1 MATTIE
7 TDLKDILTK
16 IDNRLDR
23 IENDL
28 TEIKINQSETRGEI
42 KVLDEKITGIGKRL
56 ENQEFI
62 GRSIFVGVIL
72 ALLAGAVKL
81 FGFPPNRRS
90 RNVTGRSRQ
99 THLSLIDIR
108 QNFNG
113 FLTKRPM
120 KRAVTGKNAAPL
132 IHIPSVIKE
141 AIAIKIG
148 KFSPRFR

>member
-1 MATTIE
+1 MAIPIE

-23 IENDL
+23 MENDL

-81 FGFPPNRRS
+81 FGFPP
-90 RNVTGRSRQ
+90 
-99 THLSLIDIR
+99 
-108 QNFNG
+108 
-113 FLTKRPM
+113 
-120 KRAVTGKNAAPL
+120 
-132 IHIPSVIKE
+132 
-141 AIAIKIG
+141 
-148 KFSPRFR
+148 SP

>member
-1 MATTIE
+1 MATPIE

-23 IENDL
+23 MENDL

-81 FGFPPNRRS
+81 FGFPPN
-90 RNVTGRSRQ
+90 
-99 THLSLIDIR
+99 
-108 QNFNG
+108 
-113 FLTKRPM
+113 P
-120 KRAVTGKNAAPL
+120 
-132 IHIPSVIKE
+132 
-141 AIAIKIG
+141 
-148 KFSPRFR
+148 

>member
-23 IENDL
+23 MENDL

-81 FGFPPNRRS
+81 FGFPPN
-90 RNVTGRSRQ
+90 
-99 THLSLIDIR
+99 
-108 QNFNG
+108 
-113 FLTKRPM
+113 P
-120 KRAVTGKNAAPL
+120 
-132 IHIPSVIKE
+132 
-141 AIAIKIG
+141 
-148 KFSPRFR
+148 

>member
-1 MATTIE
+1 MAIPIE

-23 IENDL
+23 MENDL
-28 TEIKINQSETRGEI
+28 TEIKINQAETRGEI

-81 FGFPPNRRS
+81 FGFPPN
-90 RNVTGRSRQ
+90 
-99 THLSLIDIR
+99 
-108 QNFNG
+108 
-113 FLTKRPM
+113 P
-120 KRAVTGKNAAPL
+120 
-132 IHIPSVIKE
+132 
-141 AIAIKIG
+141 
-148 KFSPRFR
+148 

>member
-56 ENQEFI
+56 ENHEFI

-81 FGFPPNRRS
+81 FGFPPN
-90 RNVTGRSRQ
+90 
-99 THLSLIDIR
+99 
-108 QNFNG
+108 
-113 FLTKRPM
+113 P
-120 KRAVTGKNAAPL
+120 
-132 IHIPSVIKE
+132 
-141 AIAIKIG
+141 
-148 KFSPRFR
+148 

>member
-1 MATTIE
+1 MATPIE

-23 IENDL
+23 MENDL
-28 TEIKINQSETRGEI
+28 TEIKINQSETRAEI

-81 FGFPPNRRS
+81 FGFPPN
-90 RNVTGRSRQ
+90 
-99 THLSLIDIR
+99 
-108 QNFNG
+108 
-113 FLTKRPM
+113 P
-120 KRAVTGKNAAPL
+120 
-132 IHIPSVIKE
+132 
-141 AIAIKIG
+141 
-148 KFSPRFR
+148 

>member
-1 MATTIE
+1 MATPIE

-23 IENDL
+23 MENDL

-56 ENQEFI
+56 ENQELI

-81 FGFPPNRRS
+81 FGFPSNP
-90 RNVTGRSRQ
+90 
-99 THLSLIDIR
+99 
-108 QNFNG
+108 
-113 FLTKRPM
+113 
-120 KRAVTGKNAAPL
+120 
-132 IHIPSVIKE
+132 
-141 AIAIKIG
+141 
-148 KFSPRFR
+148 

>member
-1 MATTIE
+1 MPIE

-28 TEIKINQSETRGEI
+28 TEIKINQAETRGEI

-81 FGFPPNRRS
+81 FGFPPN
-90 RNVTGRSRQ
+90 
-99 THLSLIDIR
+99 
-108 QNFNG
+108 
-113 FLTKRPM
+113 P
-120 KRAVTGKNAAPL
+120 
-132 IHIPSVIKE
+132 
-141 AIAIKIG
+141 
-148 KFSPRFR
+148 

>member
-1 MATTIE
+1 MAIPIE

-23 IENDL
+23 MENDL

-42 KVLDEKITGIGKRL
+42 KVLDEKIIGIGKRL

-81 FGFPPNRRS
+81 FGFPSN
-90 RNVTGRSRQ
+90 
-99 THLSLIDIR
+99 H
-108 QNFNG
+108 
-113 FLTKRPM
+113 
-120 KRAVTGKNAAPL
+120 
-132 IHIPSVIKE
+132 
-141 AIAIKIG
+141 
-148 KFSPRFR
+148 

>member
-1 MATTIE
+1 MATPIE
-7 TDLKDILTK
+7 TGLKDILTK

-23 IENDL
+23 MENDL

-81 FGFPPNRRS
+81 FGFPPN
-90 RNVTGRSRQ
+90 
-99 THLSLIDIR
+99 
-108 QNFNG
+108 
-113 FLTKRPM
+113 P
-120 KRAVTGKNAAPL
+120 
-132 IHIPSVIKE
+132 
-141 AIAIKIG
+141 
-148 KFSPRFR
+148 

>member
-23 IENDL
+23 MENDL

-42 KVLDEKITGIGKRL
+42 KVLDEKITGIGKGL

-62 GRSIFVGVIL
+62 GRSTFVGVIL

-81 FGFPPNRRS
+81 FGFP
-90 RNVTGRSRQ
+90 
-99 THLSLIDIR
+99 LS
-108 QNFNG
+108 
-113 FLTKRPM
+113 
-120 KRAVTGKNAAPL
+120 
-132 IHIPSVIKE
+132 S
-141 AIAIKIG
+141 
-148 KFSPRFR
+148 

>member
-1 MATTIE
+1 MAIPIE

-23 IENDL
+23 MENDL

-62 GRSIFVGVIL
+62 RRSIFVGVIL

-81 FGFPPNRRS
+81 FGFPPN
-90 RNVTGRSRQ
+90 
-99 THLSLIDIR
+99 
-108 QNFNG
+108 
-113 FLTKRPM
+113 P
-120 KRAVTGKNAAPL
+120 
-132 IHIPSVIKE
+132 
-141 AIAIKIG
+141 
-148 KFSPRFR
+148 

>member
-1 MATTIE
+1 MATPME
-7 TDLKDILTK
+7 TELKYILTK

-23 IENDL
+23 MKNDL

-81 FGFPPNRRS
+81 FGFPP
-90 RNVTGRSRQ
+90 
-99 THLSLIDIR
+99 
-108 QNFNG
+108 
-113 FLTKRPM
+113 
-120 KRAVTGKNAAPL
+120 
-132 IHIPSVIKE
+132 
-141 AIAIKIG
+141 
-148 KFSPRFR
+148 SP

>member
-42 KVLDEKITGIGKRL
+42 KVLDKKITGIGKRF

-72 ALLAGAVKL
+72 ALLAYCVHT
-81 FGFPPNRRS
+81 S
-90 RNVTGRSRQ
+90 RV
-99 THLSLIDIR
+99 
-108 QNFNG
+108 
-113 FLTKRPM
+113 
-120 KRAVTGKNAAPL
+120 
-132 IHIPSVIKE
+132 
-141 AIAIKIG
+141 
-148 KFSPRFR
+148 

>member
-23 IENDL
+23 MENDL

-81 FGFPPNRRS
+81 FGFSPN
-90 RNVTGRSRQ
+90 
-99 THLSLIDIR
+99 
-108 QNFNG
+108 
-113 FLTKRPM
+113 P
-120 KRAVTGKNAAPL
+120 
-132 IHIPSVIKE
+132 
-141 AIAIKIG
+141 
-148 KFSPRFR
+148 

>member
-1 MATTIE
+1 MATPIE
-7 TDLKDILTK
+7 TALKDILTK

-72 ALLAGAVKL
+72 ALLAGTVKL
-81 FGFPPNRRS
+81 FGFPPN
-90 RNVTGRSRQ
+90 
-99 THLSLIDIR
+99 
-108 QNFNG
+108 
-113 FLTKRPM
+113 P
-120 KRAVTGKNAAPL
+120 
-132 IHIPSVIKE
+132 
-141 AIAIKIG
+141 
-148 KFSPRFR
+148 

>member
-23 IENDL
+23 MENDL

-42 KVLDEKITGIGKRL
+42 KVLDEKMTGIGKRL

-81 FGFPPNRRS
+81 FGFPPN
-90 RNVTGRSRQ
+90 
-99 THLSLIDIR
+99 
-108 QNFNG
+108 
-113 FLTKRPM
+113 P
-120 KRAVTGKNAAPL
+120 
-132 IHIPSVIKE
+132 
-141 AIAIKIG
+141 
-148 KFSPRFR
+148 

>member
-1 MATTIE
+1 MAIPIE

-23 IENDL
+23 MENDL

-42 KVLDEKITGIGKRL
+42 KVLDEKIIGIGKRL

-81 FGFPPNRRS
+81 FGFPPN
-90 RNVTGRSRQ
+90 
-99 THLSLIDIR
+99 H
-108 QNFNG
+108 
-113 FLTKRPM
+113 
-120 KRAVTGKNAAPL
+120 
-132 IHIPSVIKE
+132 
-141 AIAIKIG
+141 
-148 KFSPRFR
+148 

>member
-90 RNVTGRSRQ
+90 RQ

>member
-1 MATTIE
+1 MAIPIE

-28 TEIKINQSETRGEI
+28 TEIKINQAETRGEI

-81 FGFPPNRRS
+81 FGFPPN
-90 RNVTGRSRQ
+90 
-99 THLSLIDIR
+99 
-108 QNFNG
+108 
-113 FLTKRPM
+113 P
-120 KRAVTGKNAAPL
+120 
-132 IHIPSVIKE
+132 
-141 AIAIKIG
+141 
-148 KFSPRFR
+148 

>member
-1 MATTIE
+1 MAIPIE

-23 IENDL
+23 MENDL

-81 FGFPPNRRS
+81 FGFPP
-90 RNVTGRSRQ
+90 
-99 THLSLIDIR
+99 
-108 QNFNG
+108 
-113 FLTKRPM
+113 
-120 KRAVTGKNAAPL
+120 RATA
-132 IHIPSVIKE
+132 HI
-141 AIAIKIG
+141 
-148 KFSPRFR
+148 F

>member
-81 FGFPPNRRS
+81 LGFPP
-90 RNVTGRSRQ
+90 
-99 THLSLIDIR
+99 
-108 QNFNG
+108 
-113 FLTKRPM
+113 
-120 KRAVTGKNAAPL
+120 
-132 IHIPSVIKE
+132 
-141 AIAIKIG
+141 
-148 KFSPRFR
+148 SP

>member
-1 MATTIE
+1 MAIPIE

-81 FGFPPNRRS
+81 FGFPP
-90 RNVTGRSRQ
+90 
-99 THLSLIDIR
+99 
-108 QNFNG
+108 
-113 FLTKRPM
+113 
-120 KRAVTGKNAAPL
+120 
-132 IHIPSVIKE
+132 
-141 AIAIKIG
+141 
-148 KFSPRFR
+148 SP

>member
-81 FGFPPNRRS
+81 FGFPPN
-90 RNVTGRSRQ
+90 
-99 THLSLIDIR
+99 
-108 QNFNG
+108 
-113 FLTKRPM
+113 P
-120 KRAVTGKNAAPL
+120 
-132 IHIPSVIKE
+132 
-141 AIAIKIG
+141 
-148 KFSPRFR
+148 

>member
-1 MATTIE
+1 MATPIE

-23 IENDL
+23 MENDL

-72 ALLAGAVKL
+72 ALLAGVVKL
-81 FGFPPNRRS
+81 FGFPPN
-90 RNVTGRSRQ
+90 
-99 THLSLIDIR
+99 
-108 QNFNG
+108 
-113 FLTKRPM
+113 P
-120 KRAVTGKNAAPL
+120 
-132 IHIPSVIKE
+132 
-141 AIAIKIG
+141 
-148 KFSPRFR
+148 

>member
-72 ALLAGAVKL
+72 ALLVGAVKL
-81 FGFPPNRRS
+81 FGFPPN
-90 RNVTGRSRQ
+90 
-99 THLSLIDIR
+99 
-108 QNFNG
+108 
-113 FLTKRPM
+113 P
-120 KRAVTGKNAAPL
+120 
-132 IHIPSVIKE
+132 
-141 AIAIKIG
+141 
-148 KFSPRFR
+148 

>member
-23 IENDL
+23 MENDL

-56 ENQEFI
+56 QNQEFI

-81 FGFPPNRRS
+81 FGFPPN
-90 RNVTGRSRQ
+90 
-99 THLSLIDIR
+99 
-108 QNFNG
+108 
-113 FLTKRPM
+113 P
-120 KRAVTGKNAAPL
+120 
-132 IHIPSVIKE
+132 
-141 AIAIKIG
+141 
-148 KFSPRFR
+148 

>member
-23 IENDL
+23 MENDL

-81 FGFPPNRRS
+81 FGFPP
-90 RNVTGRSRQ
+90 
-99 THLSLIDIR
+99 
-108 QNFNG
+108 
-113 FLTKRPM
+113 
-120 KRAVTGKNAAPL
+120 
-132 IHIPSVIKE
+132 
-141 AIAIKIG
+141 
-148 KFSPRFR
+148 SP

>member
-42 KVLDEKITGIGKRL
+42 KVLDEKIIGIGKRL

-81 FGFPPNRRS
+81 FGFPPN
-90 RNVTGRSRQ
+90 
-99 THLSLIDIR
+99 
-108 QNFNG
+108 
-113 FLTKRPM
+113 P
-120 KRAVTGKNAAPL
+120 
-132 IHIPSVIKE
+132 
-141 AIAIKIG
+141 
-148 KFSPRFR
+148 